1 MGEYSILK
9 YDTILFKQSEAAIG
23 GILKILTEFIEN
35 TGAGVSFLI
44 KLQRTSF
51 KKRPQYR
58 CFPVTFAG
66 VLTTAFFR
74 KHPE

>member
-1 MGEYSILK
+1 MGEYFILK

-23 GILKILTEFIEN
+23 GIIKILAESTEN

-44 KLQRTSF
+44 KLQGTSF

-58 CFPVTFAG
+58 CFPVTFAR
-66 VLTTAFFR
+66 VLTTPFFR
-74 KHPE
+74 KHPA

>member
-1 MGEYSILK
+1 MGEYFILK
-9 YDTILFKQSEAAIG
+9 YDTVLFKQSEAAIG
-23 GILKILTEFIEN
+23 GIIKILAESTEN

-44 KLQRTSF
+44 KLQGTSF

-66 VLTTAFFR
+66 GLTTPFFR
-74 KHPE
+74 KHPA